1 MNQSNKKTLLSL
13 DDCNVLKGIAIIG
26 IFLHN
31 FCHLLDGVVRENEYI
46 FDISRPF
53 SLYREIKSFGID
65 IHLHLIS
72 FFGHYGV
79 PIFLFLSAYGLEMK
93 YNNSAVGE
101 NPNNVKDIWRF
112 SRYHFLKLF
121 KLLSVGYITFLVFH
135 YLMKDAAPIA
145 PKGTKIILLQLGMII
160 NMFQKYNW
168 VIDPGP
174 YWFFG
179 LMLQL
184 YVFYR
189 LLLYKRHWGY
199 TVFSMLIFTFLQLSF
214 IPSSK
219 AMEYYRYNF
228 MGSVLPFCLGILYAR
243 YGHLITS
250 FDNNRKNIISGL
262 VISLLSAILI
272 LLFSFNFNTWILV
285 PLFVCVFSVY
295 FIKILK
301 HKYLKSFYQI
311 LLWVGSLSS
320 ALFISHPIARK
331 IFLNV
336 SRYDN
341 LYTGLICYILVS
353 FALAWVF
360 SQILKKI
367 PNPKY

>member
-1 MNQSNKKTLLSL
+1 MKNQSNKKMLLSL

-31 FCHLLDGVVRENEYI
+31 FCHALRGVVLENEYV
-46 FDISRPF
+46 FDVSRPF
-53 SLYREIKSFGID
+53 DLLREIKYFSSD

-121 KLLSVGYITFLVFH
+121 RLMFVGYVTFLVVN
-135 YLMKDAAPIA
+135 YSIS
-145 PKGTKIILLQLGMII
+145 GTINLSAESIVLQLSMLINIHKYYFHEII
-160 NMFQKYNW
+160 
-168 VIDPGP
+168 PGP
-174 YWFFG
+174 YWYFG

-189 LLLYKRHWGY
+189 LFLYKRHWGFIVCY
-199 TVFSMLIFTFLQLSF
+199 IIVFTLLQLMF
-214 IPSSK
+214 ITDQRHLPF
-219 AMEYYRYNF
+219 YRYNF
-228 MGSVLPFCLGILYAR
+228 MGNVLPFGLGILYAR
-243 YGHLITS
+243 YGYFITPDGS
-250 FDNNRKNIISGL
+250 NRRSKWTVGL
-262 VISLLSAILI
+262 VLLCSLLLIFIL
-272 LLFSFNFNTWILV
+272 SFNFNTWILV

-311 LLWVGSLSS
+311 LLWVGALSS
-320 ALFISHPIARK
+320 ALFISHPIARR
-331 IFLNV
+331 IFINV
-336 SRYDN
+336 SKYEN
-341 LYTGLICYILVS
+341 VYTGLICYILVS
-353 FALAWVF
+353 FALAWIF
-360 SQILKKI
+360 REIMKKI